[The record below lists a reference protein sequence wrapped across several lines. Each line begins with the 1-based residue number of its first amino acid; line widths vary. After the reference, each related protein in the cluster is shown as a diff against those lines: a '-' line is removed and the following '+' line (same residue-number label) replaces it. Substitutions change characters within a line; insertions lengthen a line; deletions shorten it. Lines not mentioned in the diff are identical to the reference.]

1 MRFIRPALGIFATL
15 AVVVLFNAK
24 LGPLPPLGRFI
35 DPFAGVWQN
44 AEPAGAL
51 LQLPG
56 IIPGLQGEV
65 KVVFDDRDVPHIFA
79 SNNHDLY
86 LAQGY
91 VTAMHRLWQMETQT
105 RAAAGRLA
113 EVVGPSMVDFDLKQR
128 RKGMVW
134 AAERALQEFE
144 SDPLSSAVVQAYTD
158 GVNAF
163 IRSIDQRNLPLE
175 YRLLDYRPEP
185 WSPLKSTLLLKY
197 MADMLSGT
205 EQDLANTE
213 ALKLFGG
220 DLFGFLYPEQHRLE
234 DPIAP
239 GFSPDTS
246 VLACSG
252 TAYLDAGDFN
262 TINPQPRY
270 LGSNNWAVSG
280 SRTASGNPIL
290 CNDPHLS
297 LGLPSIWYEIQLH
310 APGINSYGVSLP
322 GSPGIIIGFNEKIA
336 WGVTNAGRDVRDYFA
351 IEFENDFRKRYLH
364 GDEWRQTDFRVERV
378 NVRGAHV
385 VIDSVPYT
393 HHGPIISEPDGT
405 GRPLAMRWTA
415 HDPSNEMMTF
425 HKLNRALGYE
435 DYLDAIKHFQC
446 PGQNFV
452 FADIAGNIAIWQQ
465 GRFPLRPI
473 GHGRFVLDGTDMAS
487 EVHEYIPQGHNPH
500 LVNPERGFV
509 SSANQAPTDTTYP
522 YYYSGVFE
530 EFRNRTINRAL
541 RADSTVTFESMR
553 ALQLNNLNLLAEEAL
568 PVMLG
573 YLDTLEFQN
582 KRTEMMALYTL
593 LTWDNRHDRGIIGP
607 TAFQIWW
614 DELNNLIYDELNDPK
629 WMQEDYY
636 QHSWEEF
643 ERTGRAKLDMR
654 DKRYMYPTEIVTL
667 KLIRDFPDHP
677 IFDHAS
683 TPDKVET
690 AHDLMY
696 DSFYWMAMKLSDII
710 SYHIEKPHWGH
721 YQGTRVNHLLR
732 QDALSSPK
740 LFVGGHE
747 NAPNAMTPTHGPS
760 WRMIVELTPDGPEA
774 YGVLPGGQSGNP
786 GSHSY
791 LQSLPLWA
799 RGEYHKLH
807 FMRGFDEE
815 LSGNGHIVTITGQP

>member
-1 MRFIRPALGIFATL
+1 MRFIRPSLGIFATL
-15 AVVVLFNAK
+15 ALVIVLNTK
-24 LGPLPPLGRFI
+24 IGPLPPLGRFI

-44 AEPAGAL
+44 AESKERRPEV
-51 LQLPG
+51 PSV
-56 IIPGLQGEV
+56 IPGLSQEV

-79 SNNHDLY
+79 ENDRDLY
-86 LAQGY
+86 FMQGY
-91 VTAMHRLWQMETQT
+91 TTAMHRLWQMETQT

-113 EVVGPSMVDFDLKQR
+113 DVIGPSMVDFDRKQR

-144 SDPLSSAVVQAYTD
+144 SDSLSREVVQAYTD
-158 GVNAF
+158 GINAF
-163 IRSIDQRNLPLE
+163 IATINDRNLPLE
-175 YRLLDYRPEP
+175 YRLLDYWPEP
-185 WSPLKSTLLLKY
+185 WTPLKSTLLLKY

-213 ALKLFGG
+213 ALKLFGH
-220 DLFGFLYPEQHRLE
+220 DLFGFLYPEQNRLE

-246 VLACSG
+246 A
-252 TAYLDAGDFN
+252 AYARTKAFLGAGGFQ
-262 TINPQPRY
+262 TIDPQPRFI
-270 LGSNNWAVSG
+270 GSNNWAVAG
-280 SRTASGNPIL
+280 SRTASGNPVL

-297 LGLPSIWYEIQLH
+297 LGLPSIWYEVQLN

-322 GSPGIIIGFNEKIA
+322 GSPGIIIGFNENIA
-336 WGVTNAGRDVRDYFA
+336 WGVTNAGRDVRDYYA
-351 IEFENDFRKRYLH
+351 IEFENESRKRYRH
-364 GDEWRQTDFRVERV
+364 GDEWRTTDLRVEEIR
-378 NVRGAHV
+378 VRGAHP

-393 HHGPIISEPDGT
+393 HHGPVTSEPDGE

-425 HKLNRALGYE
+425 HKLNRAGGYD

-465 GRFPLRPI
+465 GRFPLRPE
-473 GHGRFVLDGTDMAS
+473 GHGRFVLDGTDPAMDIT
-487 EVHEYIPQGHNPH
+487 EFIPQHHNPH
-500 LVNPERGFV
+500 LVNPQRGFV

-522 YYYSGVFE
+522 YYYTGVFE

-541 RADSTVTFESMR
+541 RADTAVTFESMR
-553 ALQLNNLNLLAEEAL
+553 SLQLNNLNLLAEEAL

-573 YLDTLEFQN
+573 FLDTLDFQN

-593 LTWDNRHDRGIIGP
+593 LTWDHRHDRGIIGP

-614 DELNNLIYDELNDPK
+614 DELNGLIYDEMNDPK
-629 WMQEDYY
+629 WTQEDYY

-654 DKRYMYPTEIVTL
+654 DKRFMYPTDLVTL

-683 TPDKVET
+683 TAEKVET
-690 AHDLMY
+690 AHDLIY

-721 YQGTRVNHLLR
+721 YQGTKVRHLLR
-732 QDALSSPK
+732 QDALSSPT

-747 NAPNAMTPTHGPS
+747 SAPNAMTPTHGPS
-760 WRMIVELTPDGPEA
+760 WRMIVELTPDGPQGF
-774 YGVLPGGQSGNP
+774 GVLPGGQSGNP
-786 GSHSY
+786 GSHGY
-791 LQSLPLWA
+791 LRSLPSWA
-799 RGEYHKLH
+799 RGEYHQLH
-807 FMRGFDEE
+807 FLSGFDDDR
-815 LSGNGHIVTITGQP
+815 ITGAHLITVSGQP